1 MGSALFVVL
10 FLGGWNFFPG
20 LADPWGA
27 SPLGAVFSVFWFLAK
42 VFAMI
47 FFFIWVRWTL
57 PRFRYDQVMALGWK
71 ILLPLAVGNLIFNT
85 LLIVFYDKF
94 LN

>member
-1 MGSALFVVL
+1 VIL
-10 FLGGWNFFPG
+10 FLGGWNFLPG
-20 LADPWGA
+20 FADPWGD
-27 SPLGAVFSVFWFLAK
+27 STFGAVLSVLWFTGK

-71 ILLPLAVGNLIFNT
+71 ILLPLAIGNLIFNT
-85 LLIVFYDKF
+85 LLIALRDTAGF
-94 LN
+94 